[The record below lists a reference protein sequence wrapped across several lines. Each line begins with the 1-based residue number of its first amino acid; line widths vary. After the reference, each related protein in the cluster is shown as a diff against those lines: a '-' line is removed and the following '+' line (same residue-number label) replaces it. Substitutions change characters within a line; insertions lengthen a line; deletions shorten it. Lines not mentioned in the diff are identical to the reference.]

1 MLAAFLLNSNWYYC
15 CYGELLSLCQWP
27 SCGINKIY
35 MINCQAGLEDALRRL
50 QNPLSWIE
58 RMDVTVDPVPPPKVM
73 LDQIGANPEDLEG
86 EENINNDFKR
96 ESKL

>member
-1 MLAAFLLNSNWYYC
+1 M
-15 CYGELLSLCQWP
+15 ELLKFP
-27 SCGINKIY
+27 FINH
-35 MINCQAGLEDALRRL
+35 QAGLEGALRRL

-58 RMDVTVDPVPPPKVM
+58 RMDLTVDPVPPPKVM
-73 LDQIGANPEDLEG
+73 LDQIGANPDDLEG